1 MLLAVAV
8 SLSSFVDLPATIED
22 HPTNEF
28 IRDALQLQT
37 FGEPKDIL
45 KLYIGIAG
53 IQHSGVGHLNSFAA
67 NKSHYF
73 DVDIIHIC

>member
-1 MLLAVAV
+1 MLLATAV
-8 SLSSFVDLPATIED
+8 SLSSFVDTPATVEE
-22 HPTNEF
+22 HPANEF

-53 IQHSGVGHLNSFAA
+53 IQHAGVDLTN
-67 NKSHYF
+67 
-73 DVDIIHIC
+73 